1 MNRLIKIYKPA
12 VIALAVMAT
21 VSFSCQKKLD
31 YTKPADANTFE
42 KDKVAAFKVLTDN
55 EDALWAWEMPSNLV
69 STSFPGILL
78 QFFKDSTSNIYS
90 IPANS
95 LIAQLQGLRA
105 SGTLTVA
112 ESNLA
117 LALIDAFDGPPAPI
131 PDGQL
136 RDLLENPANISF
148 KNATLSLLP
157 NYQGFNSLG
166 LFVEEVGSLF
176 DMNGPVQLS
185 LTFHNSGLLS
195 YLKANGALDFDFR
208 VMRTTPDTVVLNGY
222 YSNNAN
228 KQSTL
233 LKTLAYPDNMVNASN
248 IIMAINPV
256 KAAVTLR
263 IDGTAIPT
271 PAGYRTALDFF
282 YRSFNQALH
291 AKIGFGFTSN
301 GAGITVMPD
310 VLKSARIVTVK
321 SFYNGNPRT
330 APSGTVL
337 VTFTINNTD
346 GSVKDMTLVKN

>member
-1 MNRLIKIYKPA
+1 MNKLFNILHLRKPA
-12 VIALAVMAT
+12 AIALAVIAMAT
-21 VSFSCQKKLD
+21 FSCQKKLD

-42 KDKVAAFKVLTDN
+42 KDKEAAFNTLTDN
-55 EDALWAWEMPSNLV
+55 EDALWAWDMPSSLL
-69 STSFPGILL
+69 STSFPSILL
-78 QFFKDSTSNIYS
+78 QFFKDSTANIYS
-90 IPANS
+90 VPANS
-95 LIAQLQGLRA
+95 LISQLQGLRA
-105 SGTLTVA
+105 SGTLTA
-112 ESNLA
+112 GESNLA
-117 LALIDAFDGPPAPI
+117 LALIDAFDGI

-136 RDLLENPANISF
+136 RGLLENPANLSF

-157 NYQGFNSLG
+157 NYPGFNSLG
-166 LFVEEVGSLF
+166 LFVEETGSLF

-185 LTFHNSGLLS
+185 LTFHNSWLLS
-195 YLKANGALDFDFR
+195 YLKENGALDFDFR
-208 VMRTTPDTVVLNGY
+208 VMSTKPDTVALDGY

-228 KQSTL
+228 KKSTL
-233 LKTLAYPDNMVNASN
+233 LKTLLYPDNMVNGSN

-263 IDGTAIPT
+263 VDGTAIPT
-271 PAGYRTALDFF
+271 PAGGYRTALDFF

-291 AKIGFGFTSN
+291 TKIGFGFTAN
-301 GAGITVMPD
+301 GAGTAVMPD

-337 VTFTINNTD
+337 VTFTINNND